1 MTIEG
6 ALLTTATWNLR
17 AFPLRTGPAFALPVR
32 SAIVPR
38 RFDISGVRRANNRLE
53 LVGLVALAADGE
65 LADDQ
70 RSEVQVAVVN
80 VGQTLGQWVP
90 GHGPR
95 FICQVPAPM
104 LGWNPA
110 DPEEERPA
118 WAYLVGTHD
127 LPGAASIYA
136 DQFEVVPA

>member
-1 MTIEG
+1 MEDG
-6 ALLTTATWNLR
+6 LLTTATWGLR
-17 AFPLRTGPAFALPVR
+17 AFPLNSDPAFALPVQ

-53 LVGLVALAADGE
+53 LVGLVALTAEGA
-65 LADDQ
+65 LADQ
-70 RSEVQVAVVN
+70 YRSEVQVAVVL
-80 VGQTLGQWVP
+80 VGETLGQWLP

-95 FICQVPAPM
+95 FVCQVPPPM

-110 DPEEERPA
+110 NPEEERPA
-118 WAYLVGTHD
+118 WAYLIGTHD